1 MRAVVHTTSRL
12 LVCLYTLVFSG
23 VALAQTMPALLDSA
37 REQDWQAVD
46 ALLAEGV
53 DPNTAWG
60 DGSTAL
66 HWAAYYDDLTA
77 ASRLLNAGAR
87 ATEANDLGA
96 TPLWLAAENGSA
108 AMTEL
113 LLAAGADPDRALL
126 SGETPLM
133 TATQAGDARVLRL
146 LLKAGA
152 DPNVAVT
159 RGQTA
164 LMWAASRGNGKAVA
178 ALLEHGADAEARSEV
193 RRQYVKSEK
202 EQDSH
207 PAYKYWI
214 EEGGST
220 ALIMATR
227 SGDLD
232 SVRLLVEA
240 GADIEATD
248 AFGTSPLIMA
258 VHGGNAEVVRTL
270 LEQGAD
276 PDADDSGHTALHA
289 AVLRGNPEIVAVLL
303 AFDADVE
310 VRLERPTPARRQT
323 TDYNFHNA
331 LLGASPLWLA
341 ARFTEP
347 EIMHLLIEAGADPLI
362 SKQVR
367 YPAQRM
373 GDNFMADEG
382 EVSLLMAAVGMGHR
396 RLRMSWGS
404 PERRAGQT
412 PLSHEDL
419 VLAAA
424 RIAVAAGV
432 DTALEDA
439 EGISALDFARGRNL
453 HRVGDYLDS
462 LP

>member
-1 MRAVVHTTSRL
+1 MLTKILRRL
-12 LVCLYTLVFSG
+12 SAALCAALCSG
-23 VALAQTMPALLDSA
+23 LALAQTMPALLDSA
-37 REQDWQAVD
+37 RGQDWQAVNT
-46 ALLAEGV
+46 LLAQGV
-53 DPNTAWG
+53 NPDTAWG

-66 HWAAYYDDLTA
+66 HWAAYHDDLSA
-77 ASRLLNAGAR
+77 AARLLEAGAV
-87 ATEANDLGA
+87 ATVANDLGA

-113 LLAAGADPDRALL
+113 LLAAGADPNRALF

-133 TATQAGDARVLRL
+133 TATQAGDAQVLRL
-146 LLKAGA
+146 LLEAGA
-152 DPNVAVT
+152 DPDVAVT

-164 LMWAASRGNGKAVA
+164 LMWAASRGNAGAVA
-178 ALLEHGADAEARSEV
+178 VLLEHGADVEARSEV

-220 ALIMATR
+220 ALIMAAR
-227 SGDLD
+227 SGDPD

-240 GADIEATD
+240 GADIELSD

-258 VHGGNAEVVRTL
+258 VHGGSAEVVRYL
-270 LEQGAD
+270 LRQGAD
-276 PDADDSGHTALHA
+276 PDAEASGHTALHA
-289 AVLRGNPEIVAVLL
+289 AVLRGSPQIVAALL
-303 AFDADVE
+303 EFDADVE
-310 VRLERPTPARRQT
+310 ARLQRPTPARRQT
-323 TDYNFHNA
+323 TDYNFHDA
-331 LLGASPLWLA
+331 LLDATPLWLA

-347 EIMHLLIEAGADPLI
+347 AIMHLLIDAGADPLVTKRV
-362 SKQVR
+362 S

-412 PLSHEDL
+412 GLSHEDL

-432 DTALEDA
+432 DADLVDA